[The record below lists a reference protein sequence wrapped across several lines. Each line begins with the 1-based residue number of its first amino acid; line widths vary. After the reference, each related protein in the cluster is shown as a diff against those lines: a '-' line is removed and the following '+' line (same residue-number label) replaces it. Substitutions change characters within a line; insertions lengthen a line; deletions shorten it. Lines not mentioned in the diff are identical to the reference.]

1 MKGQRKPT
9 TPKDHLLQG
18 KEARRSL
25 LLFLEDAVR
34 DIRLSCRTLARNPG
48 FTIVAVVTLAL
59 GIGVNTAVFTL
70 FDAVVLRP
78 LPVRDPHQIVNLG
91 QTGYPGDDFSFPEYL
106 HIQKANDTFSGLI
119 GYDTFL
125 VYLSADGFSE
135 RLRGELT
142 SSNYTDV
149 LGIEPIVGRG
159 FLPDEGRIPA
169 RGPVAMI
176 SARLWRKRF
185 HSSQNIVG
193 KTVRLNGHPFTL
205 IGVLPED
212 FNGLFQ
218 GQMDVWV
225 PLVWAPLI
233 SRGQVPQM
241 FLPVFQPTGWLE
253 DSDSYWLKLAG
264 RLKPDVTLDSAQA
277 SLTGIGVQL
286 DAVYPRREDRILTL
300 TPGYVARL
308 HPSLQTLRERLTGI
322 WTLLGAIV
330 GSVLL
335 IACSNVASLLLSRG
349 RGRRLEMAVR
359 LAAGASRERLTR
371 YLLTETTLVFLAG
384 GLASTLVAF
393 WFLNAMNA
401 FLLPGQERLEQVVSL
416 DLNGRVLLFA
426 LILSLTTATA
436 FGLFPAARSSRI
448 DVFPELK
455 APDPYARVRSG
466 RWRHLAVVL
475 QVTLSF
481 MSLVA
486 AGIFIRSLEAQL
498 APNPGFD
505 PTNVS
510 TLSVDLV
517 NQGYNETEG
526 SLFLR
531 QLLRRV
537 STMAGVESA
546 SLALHSPGGSS
557 SGGSTIS
564 KDDDHRVQASVNSV
578 SPGYFETVRI
588 PLSRGRDF
596 RWADDLTSRPV
607 AIISQ
612 TMVEKFWPDTNPIG
626 EQMSTAMGA
635 GSWEVI
641 GVVREIEQPWLNR
654 ETRPQVYFSLLQ
666 KYEGA
671 FTLMARTRVL
681 QASSMV
687 TTMRQAV
694 RELDPDLPTFGPL
707 SLSATISESVS
718 KWRLLN
724 FLLATFGLLA
734 LTLTSV
740 GLYGVLSHSVARRT
754 REIAIRLAMGARR
767 DQTIWLILRR
777 ALVLVVIGVS
787 VGAAVA
793 VAGIRIIRNLV
804 AELEPADPVIFL
816 IPALVIIVASLLA
829 CWVPAYRITR
839 LEPVE
844 ALRHE

>member
-1 MKGQRKPT
+1 MLG
-9 TPKDHLLQG
+9 
-18 KEARRSL
+18 
-25 LLFLEDAVR
+25 
-34 DIRLSCRTLARNPG
+34 RNPG
-48 FTIVAVVTLAL
+48 FTIVAVATLAL

-70 FDAVVLRP
+70 FDAVALRP
-78 LPVRDPHQIVNLG
+78 LPVRYPHQIVNVFPAG
-91 QTGYPGDDFSFPEYL
+91 SHEEPYGEFSFPEYL
-106 HIQKANDTFSGLI
+106 HIRKTNHTFSGLI
-119 GYDTFL
+119 GYDHFIA
-125 VYLSADGFSE
+125 YLSADGFTE
-135 RLRGELT
+135 RIWGELT
-142 SSNYTDV
+142 SSNYTNV
-149 LGIEPIVGRG
+149 LGIVPIVGRG

-169 RGPVAMI
+169 RDPVAMI
-176 SARLWRKRF
+176 SARLWRERF
-185 HSSQNIVG
+185 HSAQNIVG
-193 KTVRLNGHPFTL
+193 EKIRLNGHPFTL
-205 IGVLPED
+205 IGVLPEG
-212 FNGLFQ
+212 FSGLFQ
-218 GQMDVWV
+218 GRMDVWV

-233 SRGQVPQM
+233 LQGQVPQM
-241 FLPVFQPTGWLE
+241 FLQVFQPAGWLE
-253 DSDSYWLKLAG
+253 DSDSAWLKLAG
-264 RLKPDVTLDSAQA
+264 RLKPNVTLDSARSNLA
-277 SLTGIGVQL
+277 GIGAQL
-286 DAVYPRREDRILTL
+286 DAVYPRREDRTLTL

-308 HPSLQTLRERLTGI
+308 HPSLQSLRGQLTSI
-322 WTLLGAIV
+322 WTLLGAVV

-401 FLLPGQERLEQVVSL
+401 FLLPGQIRLEQVVSL

-426 LILSLTTATA
+426 LILSLTTAIV

-455 APDPYARVRSG
+455 APDLYARVRSG

-481 MSLVA
+481 LSLVV
-486 AGIFIRSLEAQL
+486 AGIFLRSLEAQL
-498 APNPGFD
+498 APDPGFD

-526 SLFLR
+526 ALFLR

-537 STMAGVESA
+537 STTAGVESA

-557 SGGSTIS
+557 YGGTTIS
-564 KDDDHRVQASVNSV
+564 NDEDHLVQASVNSV
-578 SPGYFETVRI
+578 APGYFETVRI

-596 RWADDLTSRPV
+596 RWTDDQTSRLV
-607 AIISQ
+607 AIVSR
-612 TMVEKFWPDTNPIG
+612 TMAERLWPDANPIG
-626 EQMSTAMGA
+626 KQIQTAMGA

-641 GVVREIEQPWLNR
+641 GVVGEIERPWVNR
-654 ETRPQVYFSLLQ
+654 EKRPQVYFSLLQ
-666 KYEGA
+666 RYEGA
-671 FTLMARTRVL
+671 FTLVARTKLL
-681 QASSMV
+681 QASSMFAV
-687 TTMRQAV
+687 MRQAV
-694 RELDPDLPTFGPL
+694 QELDPDLPTFGPP

-718 KWRLLN
+718 EWRLLN
-724 FLLATFGLLA
+724 YLLATFGLLA

-767 DQTIWLILRR
+767 DQAIWLILRR
-777 ALVLVVIGVS
+777 ALVLISIGLS
-787 VGAAVA
+787 IGAAAA
-793 VAGIRIIRNLV
+793 VAGIRIIRNVV

-816 IPALVIIVASLLA
+816 IPVLVIIVASLLA

-839 LEPVE
+839 LEPME

>member
-1 MKGQRKPT
+1 MPT
-9 TPKDHLLQG
+9 SGLIL
-18 KEARRSL
+18 SL
-25 LLFLEDAVR
+25 DNTLR
-34 DIRLSCRTLARNPG
+34 DLKLSFRTFARNPG
-48 FTIVAVVTLAL
+48 FTVVVIVTLAL

-78 LPVRDPHQIVNLG
+78 LPVPDPHQIVNLG
-91 QTGYPGDDFSFPEYL
+91 QAGYPGDEFSFPEYL
-106 HIQKANDTFSGLI
+106 HLQKADDTFSGLI
-119 GYDTFL
+119 GYDPIIA
-125 VYLSADGFSE
+125 YLSADGFTE
-135 RLRGELT
+135 RLWGELT

-149 LGIEPIVGRG
+149 LGIVPILGRG
-159 FLPDEGRIPA
+159 FLPDEGRIPV
-169 RGPVAMI
+169 RDPVAMI
-176 SARLWRKRF
+176 SARLWRERF
-185 HSSQNIVG
+185 HSAQNIVG
-193 KTVRLNGHPFTL
+193 KKVRLNGHPFTL
-205 IGVLPED
+205 IGVLPEN

-218 GQMDVWV
+218 GRMDVWV

-233 SRGQVPQM
+233 SRGQLPQM
-241 FLPVFQPTGWLE
+241 FLPVFQPAGWLE

-264 RLKPDVTLDSAQA
+264 RLKPDVTLSSAQA
-277 SLTGIGVQL
+277 SLAGIGVQL
-286 DAVYPRREDRILTL
+286 DAVYPRREDRTLTL

-308 HPSLQTLRERLTGI
+308 HPSLQSLRGRLTSI

-335 IACSNVASLLLSRG
+335 IACSNVATLLLSRG

-371 YLLTETTLVFLAG
+371 YLFTETTLVFLAG

-393 WFLNAMNA
+393 WFLDAMNA

-416 DLNGRVLLFA
+416 DLNRRVLLFA
-426 LILSLTTATA
+426 LILSLATATA

-448 DVFPELK
+448 DVYPELK
-455 APDPYARVRSG
+455 APDPYDRVRSG

-481 MSLVA
+481 MSLVV

-537 STMAGVESA
+537 STMAGVESV
-546 SLALHSPGGSS
+546 SLALYSPGGSS
-557 SGGSTIS
+557 YGGSTIS

-596 RWADDLTSRPV
+596 SWTDDQTSRPV

-612 TMVEKFWPDTNPIG
+612 TMAEKFWPDTNPIG
-626 EQMSTAMGA
+626 EQMSTAMGE
-635 GSWEVI
+635 GSWEVV

-654 ETRPQVYFSLLQ
+654 EKRPQVYFSLLQ

-671 FTLMARTRVL
+671 FTLMARTEVL

-687 TTMRQAV
+687 TAMRQAV
-694 RELDPDLPTFGPL
+694 RELDPDLPTYGPL

-724 FLLATFGLLA
+724 FLLATLGLLA

-740 GLYGVLSHSVARRT
+740 GLYGILSHSVFRRT

-777 ALVLVVIGVS
+777 ALVLVVIGLS

-839 LEPVE
+839 LDPME